1 MAREPTDEEL
11 DRAEKDIE
19 LALQHRIK
27 AAMTQF
33 REQRGWDR
41 ARMAEELGI
50 TIDHYIRYE
59 TGNLWDV
66 PIVVTVRF
74 CELAGV
80 DIIEFLR
87 ERPH

>member
-1 MAREPTDEEL
+1 MTREITDEDL
-11 DRAEKDIE
+11 DRAEKERE

-27 AAMTQF
+27 AVMREF

-41 ARMAEELGI
+41 ARMAQELDI
-50 TIDHYIRYE
+50 TPDHYVKYE

-66 PIVVTVRF
+66 PMVVMFRF

-80 DIIEFLR
+80 DIIELLR
-87 ERPH
+87 ERLH